1 MFTGKKVLIFDLGG
15 VLIDLHVERSFAALL
30 EMGADAPLLTERNCL
45 MNVNMMKYDRGD
57 ISTSGMFEYIASQL
71 PEGVRN
77 ELRENLSTRLHEVWN
92 LMLGE
97 YAPYKFRRIQQL
109 RSQGYRVVML
119 SNTNEGHW
127 PEIERRFLETMGEPL
142 QNFFDA
148 LYLSYRMGLR
158 KPEPEIFRQVLAAEG
173 AAPDDCL
180 FFDDSAENCEAARA
194 VGIDAYLMERNA
206 PWSDEIMND

>member
-15 VLIDLHVERSFAALL
+15 VLIDLHVEHSFAALL
-30 EMGADAPLLTERNCL
+30 EMGVDAPLLTERNCL

-57 ISTSGMFEYIASQL
+57 ISTSGMFKYIASQL
-71 PEGVRN
+71 PADVRD
-77 ELRENLSTRLHEVWN
+77 ELGDNLSTRLHKVWN

-127 PEIERRFLETMGEPL
+127 PEIERRFLQTMGEPL
-142 QNFFDA
+142 ANFFDA
-148 LYLSYRMGLR
+148 FYLSYRMGLR
-158 KPEPEIFRQVLAAEG
+158 KPEPEIFRQVLVAEDVT
-173 AAPDDCL
+173 PHDCL

-194 VGIDAYLMERNA
+194 AGIEAHLMERNA
-206 PWSDEIMND
+206 PWGDEIMND